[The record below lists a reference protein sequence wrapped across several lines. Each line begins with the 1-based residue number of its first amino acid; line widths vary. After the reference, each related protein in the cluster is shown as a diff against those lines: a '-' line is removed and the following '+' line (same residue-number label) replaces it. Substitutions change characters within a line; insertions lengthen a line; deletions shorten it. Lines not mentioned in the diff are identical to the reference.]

1 MKFNKKR
8 AFSIIEAMIALT
20 VLSIVIASSAQF
32 LSKKTTNVAV
42 AGVDASHGRFECWRG
57 KDGKVRQ
64 ALYVGDKLVG
74 KIKEVNE
81 CKFDP
86 PTDAVKLN
94 VLAVGAGGAGGGIG
108 TSFINSFN
116 DETKTSVFDIRK
128 DADHEPC
135 VESQL

>member
-1 MKFNKKR
+1 MRLNKKR

-20 VLSIVIASSAQF
+20 VISILIASSAHF
-32 LSKKTTNVAV
+32 LSKKSINNAV

-57 KDGKVRQ
+57 KDGKVKQ

-74 KIKEVNE
+74 KIEEVDE
-81 CKFDP
+81 CKFEP

-108 TSFINSFN
+108 TSFIDSF
-116 DETKTSVFDIRK
+116 KISFIMV
-128 DADHEPC
+128 
-135 VESQL
+135 L